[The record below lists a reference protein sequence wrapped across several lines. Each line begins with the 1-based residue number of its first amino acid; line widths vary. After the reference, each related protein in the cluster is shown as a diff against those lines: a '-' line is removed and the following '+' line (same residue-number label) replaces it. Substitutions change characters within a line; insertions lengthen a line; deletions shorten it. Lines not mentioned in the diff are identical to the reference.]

1 MGETFTEGS
10 KDVVLGFSFI
20 FMYVR
25 NNSLLSNSA
34 KLMELKQFYL
44 DIVKGSSTDVEF
56 LEAIENDISKY
67 ESEELAVPS
76 YLIDL
81 EAFVKVNIS

>member
-1 MGETFTEGS
+1 MEETFTEGS
-10 KDVVLGFSFI
+10 KAVVLGFSFI

-44 DIVKGSSTDVEF
+44 DIVKGSSDVEF

-67 ESEELAVPS
+67 ESEEVAVPS

>member
-1 MGETFTEGS
+1 MEETFTEGS

-44 DIVKGSSTDVEF
+44 DIVKGSSDVEF

-67 ESEELAVPS
+67 ESEEVAVPS